1 MKKWTSEKAHSWY
14 REAGV
19 IRGCNYLPRTA
30 VNMTEMWQ
38 APTFDPETIDQELG
52 WAAAAGYN
60 SVRIFLQ
67 YLVWED
73 DPEGLKE
80 RMDRF
85 LSIASRHGVSAMVI
99 LFCDCFFG
107 GRDPYLGPQDGPV
120 PGVHNSQW
128 VPSPG
133 FERLADRNAWP
144 GLERYV
150 KDIVGS
156 FGSDPRVLVW
166 DLYNEPDDELR
177 SQPLVEDA
185 FAWAR
190 SASPMQPLTT
200 GPWTWNAFEDDLS
213 SRLFELSDVVTFHYY
228 GAAEDIGPS
237 LARCHAHGRPVIC
250 TEWLRRHHG
259 NTFAEMLPV
268 FAENRIGWYN
278 WGLVAGRT
286 QTYLA
291 WESKQGDP
299 TPAVWQHDMMHPDG
313 TPLDPGEL
321 DLIRRF
327 DFTG

>member
-1 MKKWTSEKAHSWY
+1 MKQWTSEKAHAWY
-14 REAGV
+14 RDAGV

-60 SVRIFLQ
+60 SVRIFVQ
-67 YLVWED
+67 YLVWSD
-73 DPEGLKE
+73 DPRGLKE

-85 LSIASRHGVSAMVI
+85 LDIASRHGISTMVI

-107 GRDPYLGPQDGPV
+107 GRDPYPGPQDDPV

-133 FERLADRNAWP
+133 FACLADRDNWP
-144 GLERYV
+144 DLERYV

-156 FGSDPRVLVW
+156 FGSDDRVLAW
-166 DLYNEPDDELR
+166 DLYNEPDDDRR

-190 SASPMQPLTT
+190 TVDPAQPLTT

-213 SRLFELSDVVTFHYY
+213 LRLFELSDIITFHYY
-228 GAAEDIGPS
+228 GPADEIGPS
-237 LARCHAHGRPVIC
+237 LARCNAYGRPVIC

-259 NTFAEMLPV
+259 NTFASILPV
-268 FAENRIGWYN
+268 FSEQEIGWYN

-291 WESKQGDP
+291 WESKKGDP
-299 TPAVWQHDMMHPDG
+299 TPAIWQHDMMHPDG
-313 TPLDPGEL
+313 TPLDPAEPK
-321 DLIRRF
+321 LIRQF

>member
-1 MKKWTSEKAHSWY
+1 M
-14 REAGV
+14 
-19 IRGCNYLPRTA
+19 
-30 VNMTEMWQ
+30 
-38 APTFDPETIDQELG
+38 
-52 WAAAAGYN
+52 
-60 SVRIFLQ
+60 Q

-133 FERLADRNAWP
+133 FERLADRDAWP

-156 FGSDPRVLVW
+156 FGTDPRVLVW

-213 SRLFELSDVVTFHYY
+213 SRLFELSDIVTFHYY

-237 LARCHAHGRPVIC
+237 LDRCHAHGRPVIC
-250 TEWLRRHHG
+250 TEWAAAAPRQHLRGDAARFRG
-259 NTFAEMLPV
+259 KPDRLVQLGARGGEDADLP
-268 FAENRIGWYN
+268 
-278 WGLVAGRT
+278 GLGVEAGRSHPGG
-286 QTYLA
+286 LA
-291 WESKQGDP
+291 
-299 TPAVWQHDMMHPDG
+299 T
-313 TPLDPGEL
+313 
-321 DLIRRF
+321 
-327 DFTG
+327 

>member
-1 MKKWTSEKAHSWY
+1 MKKWTTEKAHAWY

-19 IRGCNYLPRTA
+19 IRGCNYLPRTV

-60 SVRIFLQ
+60 SVRIFVQ

-133 FERLADRNAWP
+133 FERLADRDAWP

-156 FGSDPRVLVW
+156 FGTDPRVLVW

-190 SASPMQPLTT
+190 AVDPMQPLTT
-200 GPWTWNAFEDDLS
+200 GPWTWNAFEDELS
-213 SRLFELSDVVTFHYY
+213 SHLFELSDIVTFHYY

-259 NTFAEMLPV
+259 NTYAEMLPV

-327 DFTG
+327 AFTG

>member
-1 MKKWTSEKAHSWY
+1 MSKWTTEKAQAWY
-14 REAGV
+14 QDTGV

-60 SVRIFLQ
+60 SVRIFVQ

-73 DPEGLKE
+73 YPGGLKE
-80 RMDRF
+80 RLDRF
-85 LSIASRHGVSAMVI
+85 LAIASRHGVSVVVI

-133 FERLADRNAWP
+133 FERLADRDAWP

-166 DLYNEPDDELR
+166 DLYNEPDDDLR

-185 FAWAR
+185 FSWAR
-190 SASPMQPLTT
+190 AVNPMQPLTT

-213 SRLFELSDVVTFHYY
+213 SRLFELSDIVTFHYY

-237 LARCHAHGRPVIC
+237 LARCNAHGRPVIC

-327 DFTG
+327 AFTG